1 MGQEFDMKRYLGAL
15 LALLMLALAPATAR
29 AQATD
34 ATEWWQQGAEWPLR
48 KPVTVDTT
56 AQGLNLVG
64 SVGRMPLLV
73 RLHGGNFN
81 FTEASDRGLD
91 LRFID
96 SDGKTPLN
104 YHIESWDPTA
114 QIANVWVDAP
124 GVSGGTRK
132 TIYVY
137 FGKKDAPSVLN
148 TQGTF
153 DADFTAVYHF
163 AENQGLA
170 PEDATAF
177 KNQSAGTAGG
187 MATGGAIGRAARFA
201 GTPFAIQPQPAN
213 AVAAGAPFTVSAW
226 VREDAPAENSVL
238 VARPDGGF
246 ALGIAAGVPYATLG
260 TTRVD
265 APAAI
270 AAAKFTHLAVT
281 SDGSKITLYVDGQA
295 AGEAPVATPA
305 MAGPITVGQFTGLL
319 DELRISKV
327 ARPANVILADANGQ
341 GAQSK
346 LVTLGAPQEQ
356 GSGGGVLGFV
366 LKSIH
371 TIDWFIIALCMLL
384 LALAVGIMIWK
395 GGYLA
400 RTKKGNAMFQRV
412 YTSLAGQDLVGL
424 EEMRL
429 TPSQKKLLKDS
440 SLARIYQNGILEV
453 ESREKLRGKERLSS
467 ETVEAI
473 RSELDAQM
481 TLENQKLDKW
491 MVILTIAI
499 SGGPFIGLLGTVIG
513 VMIVFGGVAMA
524 GDVNVNAIAPGIAAA
539 LLATIAG
546 LAAAIPSLFGYNY
559 LNSQIS
565 SISDE
570 MRVFVDR
577 LTARLAETAAHHAE
591 PGPPLKIAAE

>member
-1 MGQEFDMKRYLGAL
+1 MKRYLGAL
-15 LALLMLALAPATAR
+15 AALLMLVLAPATAR
-29 AQATD
+29 AQADST
-34 ATEWWQQGAEWPLR
+34 AWWQQGQEWPLR
-48 KPVTVDTT
+48 KPLTVDTT
-56 AQGLNLVG
+56 GQGLNLVG
-64 SVGRMPLLV
+64 SVGRMPILV

-81 FTEASDRGLD
+81 FAEASEKGLD

-114 QIANVWVDAP
+114 QIANVWVDGP
-124 GVSGGTRK
+124 GISGGTRK
-132 TIYVY
+132 TIYMY

-153 DADFTAVYHF
+153 DADYVGVYHF

-187 MATGGAIGRAARFA
+187 MVTGGAIGRAARFA
-201 GTPFAIQPQPAN
+201 GAPFTIQPQPSN

-226 VREDAPAENSVL
+226 VREDAPAANSVV

-246 ALGIAAGVPYATLG
+246 ALGLAGGVPYATLG
-260 TTRVD
+260 SARVQAA
-265 APAAI
+265 APA

-281 SDGSKITLYVDGQA
+281 SDGSKITLYVDGKP

-319 DELRISKV
+319 DELRFSKV
-327 ARPANVILADANGQ
+327 ARPANIILADANGQ
-341 GAQSK
+341 GAQTK

-356 GSGGGVLGFV
+356 GSGGGVIGFI
-366 LKSIH
+366 LKSVSAV
-371 TIDWFIIALCMLL
+371 DWVIIALCMLL
-384 LALAVGIMIWK
+384 LAIAIAVMIWK

-400 RTKKGNAMFQRV
+400 RTAKGNEMFQKV
-412 YTSLAGQDLVGL
+412 YTGLAGQDLVGL
-424 EEMRL
+424 DQLKL
-429 TPSQKKLLKDS
+429 TPAQKALLKNS
-440 SLARIYQNGILEV
+440 SLARIYHSGIVEV
-453 ESREKLRGKERLSS
+453 EARERLRGKERLSS

-491 MVILTIAI
+491 MVLLTIAI

-513 VMIVFGGVAMA
+513 VMAVFGGVAMA

-559 LNSQIS
+559 LNSQITR
-565 SISDE
+565 ISDE

-591 PGPPLKIAAE
+591 PPPLKMAAE